1 MSIEVVISRLGSTS
15 ASISVRESI
24 QMCWKVEISPKTLAW
39 EGTWELSQNSE
50 DSPDCTYKHWWT
62 GHVALSWTWS
72 LDFVYMSHGICLIF
86 ILSSLSSFPPPSL
99 FLSSLL
105 SFSLSFCFC
114 LPLSFPPSLSYF
126 TSPRFWIYQAPD
138 TTDHGHVDRNSTPEL
153 SLQFHPFPGFN
164 FLFKYVR
171 YLTHTY
177 TYVCQVMNK

>member
-1 MSIEVVISRLGSTS
+1 MSIEVVISRFGSTS
-15 ASISVRESI
+15 ASIPVMESI
-24 QMCWKVEISPKTLAW
+24 QMCWKVEISPKTMAW

-86 ILSSLSSFPPPSL
+86 ILLSLSSFPPPSL

-114 LPLSFPPSLSYF
+114 LPLPFPPPLSYF
-126 TSPRFWIYQAPD
+126 HFPSLLNLSSPRYHRPWTCRQALYPW
-138 TTDHGHVDRNSTPEL
+138 VISAASPLPRL
-153 SLQFHPFPGFN
+153 
-164 FLFKYVR
+164 
-171 YLTHTY
+171 
-177 TYVCQVMNK
+177 